1 MELVPFFK
9 YQGTGND
16 FIIIDNRDNKF
27 TDIPVAHWCD
37 RRFGIGADGLML
49 LQNKPGFDFEMVYYN
64 SDGNISSMCGNGGR
78 CISAFAHCLGLSSNN
93 KLNFLAVDGPHE
105 AFIHEN
111 ATVSLKMS
119 DVAKKSIVKG
129 GDFLQLNTGS
139 PHYVKK
145 VNNIGMSNF
154 EEKAKEIRHSEPYD
168 KEGINVNFIEVV
180 ESEKGTI
187 RVRTFERGVEG
198 ETLSCGTGVT
208 ACALSQSI
216 WLDTSEQIQKTLV
229 HTSGGI
235 LEVEF
240 SQDPSK
246 FFNIW
251 LKGPAIQVFKGL
263 IEK

>member
-16 FIIIDNRDNKF
+16 FIIIDNRDNSY
-27 TDIPVAHWCD
+27 TDLPVAHWCD

-49 LQNKPGFDFEMVYYN
+49 LQNKQGFDFEMIYYN

-78 CISAFAHCLGLSSNN
+78 CISAFAHSLGLSSNN

-105 AFIHEN
+105 AIIYEN
-111 ATVSLKMS
+111 SIVSLKMS
-119 DVAKKSIVKG
+119 DVAKKSVVLG
-129 GDFLQLNTGS
+129 VDFIELNTGS

-145 VNNIGMSNF
+145 VNNIGMLNF
-154 EEKAKEIRHSEPYD
+154 EEKAKEIRHSNEYD
-168 KEGINVNFIEVV
+168 KEGINVNFIESVPT
-180 ESEKGTI
+180 EKDTI

-208 ACALSQSI
+208 ACALSQSC
-216 WLDTSEQIQKTLV
+216 WLGNSDYIQNTKV
-229 HTSGGI
+229 QTSGGI

-240 SQDPSK
+240 SQDSST

-251 LKGPAIQVFKGL
+251 LKGPAQQVFKGI

>member
-1 MELVPFFK
+1 MELVPFSK

-16 FIIIDNRDNKF
+16 FIIIDNRDNSY
-27 TDIPVAHWCD
+27 TDLPIAHWCD

-49 LQNKPGFDFEMVYYN
+49 LQNKQGFDFEMIYYN

-78 CISAFAHCLGLSSNN
+78 CISAFAHSLGLSSNN

-105 AFIHEN
+105 ALIYEN
-111 ATVSLKMS
+111 SIVSLKMS
-119 DVAKKSIVKG
+119 DVAKNSVVIG
-129 GDFLQLNTGS
+129 GDFIELNTGS
-139 PHYVKK
+139 PHYVKT
-145 VNNIGMSNF
+145 VNNIGMLNF
-154 EEKAKEIRHSEPYD
+154 EEKAKEIRHSKEYD
-168 KEGINVNFIEVV
+168 KVGINVNFL
-180 ESEKGTI
+180 ESVSTEKDTI

-208 ACALSQSI
+208 ACALSQSF
-216 WLDTSEQIQKTLV
+216 WLGNSDHIQNTKV
-229 HTSGGI
+229 ITSGGI

-240 SQDPSK
+240 SQDSSR

-251 LKGPAIQVFKGL
+251 LKGPAQQVFKGI